1 MSKQPAALSTRIRAG
16 FFRRANYVLAI
27 VVGTLINLYGQ
38 LLVPWLSGHAHPL
51 DAWLGRVRIAPG
63 VVVLTTVLGYL
74 FPLVVSV
81 VSAAFNQI
89 PPTTE
94 A

>member
-1 MSKQPAALSTRIRAG
+1 MNKIFPTLTTRLRAG
-16 FFRRANYVLAI
+16 FCRRANYVLAL

-38 LLVPWLSGHAHPL
+38 LLVPWLSNGAHPV
-51 DAWLGRVRIAPG
+51 DAWLGRARAAPG
-63 VVVLTTVLGYL
+63 VIVLTTVLGYL
-74 FPLVVSV
+74 FPLLVSV
-81 VSAAFNQI
+81 ISAAFNQI